1 LPMTSNRI
9 QAIASISHVL
19 ICCEVTLFDTATEPF
34 TKEPRKYRPSM
45 FDENE
50 TKHLVAA
57 ASFAGVLPHEFVK
70 SSVSTAILAI
80 RERFPEFDAYLS
92 LL

>member
-1 LPMTSNRI
+1 
-9 QAIASISHVL
+9 
-19 ICCEVTLFDTATEPF
+19 
-34 TKEPRKYRPSM
+34 M